1 MIKPF
6 VRWIEREAVA
16 LSVLYQAV
24 QELEKGLFDANLGG
38 GLYKKRIPHSG
49 RGKRGGARTII
60 ATRLKGAF
68 FFLIGFAK
76 NEREN
81 ITSRELRALRDYAN
95 YLLDLSENEI
105 DRALAQK
112 ELKEVNYDESNPERD
127 S

>member
-1 MIKPF
+1 M
-6 VRWIEREAVA
+6 
-16 LSVLYQAV
+16 LYQAV

-38 GLYKKRIPHSG
+38 GLYKKRILHSG

-81 ITSRELRALRDYAN
+81 ITRRELRALRDYAN

-112 ELKEVNYDESNPERD
+112 ELKEVNCDESNPERD